1 MWHLKEGFALKRVS
15 IWRDN
20 PNTLIRLEPVL
31 SYWKEWRN
39 DETPPSN
46 LKRVFDG
53 AEQELGHLPTPNVGH
68 ERQAQVGEARL
79 WLSARWKG

>member
-1 MWHLKEGFALKRVS
+1 MYFWQRTAVAQDFGWGSLMWHLKECFAFKRVS

-39 DETPPSN
+39 NETPPSN
-46 LKRVFDG
+46 LKRVFNG
-53 AEQELGHLPTPNVGH
+53 AKQELGHLPTPNV
-68 ERQAQVGEARL
+68 
-79 WLSARWKG
+79 